1 MSAVLHLPETVAVA
15 AAVFWPLAAGV
26 AVVLWSRIRA
36 AERRRRLA
44 LMDER
49 VRGQFRSVESQPVPE
64 RFDLVV
70 DALEE
75 SALDARPPAPA
86 TVRRRGR
93 KPAFEK

>member
-1 MSAVLHLPETVAVA
+1 
-15 AAVFWPLAAGV
+15 
-26 AVVLWSRIRA
+26 
-36 AERRRRLA
+36 
-44 LMDER
+44 
-49 VRGQFRSVESQPVPE
+49 VPE